1 MTRRTVSSENKQE
14 KSSEIKQA
22 RQPVRK
28 KSVSLADKTEYF
40 SVHYLPNFH
49 NDYRYDPHA
58 EAIKV
63 GDFPGGSDLLAE
75 IRSSPDYVPGVFR
88 VTAMNKERKFIKSWP
103 LEVPAMPEPMQ
114 FEDEEEMIQRNEPIE
129 RERIIVEKPL
139 DAATIRDIATVVA
152 QTVADRMREATPN
165 PEPQPSGQSF
175 GAVLKEALSSIEAL
189 DTFKTRLVGENR
201 QGEPQQPA
209 QQMTEFQMLL
219 EVAKLASE
227 SKNPDLMEMLR
238 DYVAP
243 QKKTSF
249 IDSLSGIFEAAMPY
263 IPALLQSATNNQ
275 TTQQAAPVS
284 VVSSQ
289 PVAGPG
295 QQYNSH
301 AQPTAHQMPQQPVQP
316 QMPID
321 PGQRSLNRVIGR
333 MVEDCLENAS
343 VLSVASAIDDLIERY
358 PQFSELASLLVSNS
372 PGEVL
377 AFAKTQF
384 PGVDFSQAP
393 HAEMWIKALQDE
405 LAGPTGETGQGEQ
418 TGQTTEAQAGAT
430 GGNSPQDMD

>member
-1 MTRRTVSSENKQE
+1 MREVVNESKTKRSGPRKQVEIE
-14 KSSEIKQA
+14 KF
-22 RQPVRK
+22 
-28 KSVSLADKTEYF
+28 L
-40 SVHYLPNFH
+40 VHKLPNYEQDARTDA
-49 NDYRYDPHA
+49 NANTIYC
-58 EAIKV
+58 
-63 GDFPGGSDLLAE
+63 G
-75 IRSSPDYVPGVFR
+75 
-88 VTAMNKERKFIKSWP
+88 
-103 LEVPAMPEPMQ
+103 EVPFTNVQSLIPEIQDRFIEEHGPGWYRLTKVFTNKKLGGITAVPVDYPDEPEP
-114 FEDEEEMIQRNEPIE
+114 EEIEPEGFQPGRIE
-129 RERIIVEKPL
+129 RERVIVEKPL

-175 GAVLKEALSSIEAL
+175 GTVLKEALSSIEAL

-227 SKNPDLMEMLR
+227 SQNPDLMEMLR

-384 PGVDFSQAP
+384 SGVDFSQAP

-418 TGQTTEAQAGAT
+418 TWQTTEAQAGAT
-430 GGNSPQDMD
+430 GGN